1 MPESA
6 VLFVKSR
13 KVEQLEYT
21 VPNFGHYCSAG
32 YRAIDT
38 NRVLSEDDRT
48 VAEGLG
54 KCGLEFAV
62 VDLGSAGFAARLKAK
77 MKGVGTTPTLFYRG
91 QKLEGVKQ
99 IVGSLPKLVSEKV

>member
-1 MPESA
+1 MLESA

-13 KVEQLEYT
+13 RFEQLEYI

-48 VAEGLG
+48 VAEELG
-54 KCGLEFAV
+54 KCGLDFAV
-62 VDLGSAGFAARLKAK
+62 VDLGSVGFAARMKAR
-77 MKGVGTTPTLFYRG
+77 MKGVRTTPTLFYRG
-91 QKLEGVKQ
+91 QKLEGAKQ
-99 IVGSLPKLVSEKV
+99 IVESLRKLASEKV